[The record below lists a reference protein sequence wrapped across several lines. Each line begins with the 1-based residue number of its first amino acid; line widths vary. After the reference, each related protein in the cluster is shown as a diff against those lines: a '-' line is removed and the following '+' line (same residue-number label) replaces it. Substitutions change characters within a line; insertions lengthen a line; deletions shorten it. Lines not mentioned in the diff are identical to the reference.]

1 MNSRMTSNPST
12 QAPGAVPFDR
22 LADQYDHWF
31 DTGRGSRLF
40 QIELE
45 AIRDLLAGAP
55 RPWLEVGVG
64 TGRTAAALGFD
75 EGVDPC
81 AAALALAKRRGIRVR
96 PGRGEALPFADGS
109 FGVTMLMVTLCFLE
123 EPLLSLKECRR
134 VLQDDGCLIVG
145 FVPRDS
151 RWGRAYLR
159 KGEAGHP
166 FYSVARFYTVREVI
180 RLGEQ
185 AGFRM
190 DRANSTLFEA
200 VEGPLAETTTFR
212 AGALRG
218 AGFVALR
225 LSASAPCG
233 GEAVAGS

>member
-1 MNSRMTSNPST
+1 
-12 QAPGAVPFDR
+12 V
-22 LADQYDHWF
+22 
-31 DTGRGSRLF
+31 
-40 QIELE
+40 
-45 AIRDLLAGAP
+45 
-55 RPWLEVGVG
+55 
-64 TGRTAAALGFD
+64 AL
-75 EGVDPC
+75 
-81 AAALALAKRRGIRVR
+81 
-96 PGRGEALPFADGS
+96 
-109 FGVTMLMVTLCFLE
+109 LMVTLCFLE
-123 EPLLSLKECRR
+123 DPLLSLKECRR
-134 VLQDDGCLIVG
+134 VLRDDGCLIVG

>member
-1 MNSRMTSNPST
+1 MSEEPST
-12 QAPGAVPFDR
+12 PAFGSAPFDR
-22 LADQYDHWF
+22 LADQYDRWF
-31 DTGRGSRLF
+31 DTDRGSRLF
-40 QIELE
+40 RIELE
-45 AIRDLLAGAP
+45 TIRDLMVGAP

-64 TGRTAAALGFD
+64 TGRTAEVLGFD

-81 AAALALAKRRGIRVR
+81 AAALALAKRRGIRAR
-96 PGRGEALPFADGS
+96 FGRGEALPFADGS
-109 FGVTMLMVTLCFLE
+109 FGVALLMVTLCFLE
-123 EPLLSLKECRR
+123 DPLLSLKECRR
-134 VLQDDGCLIVG
+134 VLRDDGCLIVG

-200 VEGPLAETTTFR
+200 VDGPLADTPAFR
-212 AGALRG
+212 AGARRG

-225 LSASAPCG
+225 LSSIAPRG

>member
-1 MNSRMTSNPST
+1 MTRKT
-12 QAPGAVPFDR
+12 AIQAPGAVPFDR
-22 LADQYDHWF
+22 LADPYDHWF
-31 DTGRGSRLF
+31 DTDRGSRLF
-40 QIELE
+40 QIEVETL
-45 AIRDLLAGAP
+45 RDLLAGEP

-64 TGRTAAALGFD
+64 TGRFAEALGFD
-75 EGVDPC
+75 DGIDPSEV
-81 AAALALAKRRGIRVR
+81 ALALAKRRGIRVHS
-96 PGRGEALPFADGS
+96 GRGEALPFADGS
-109 FGVTMLMVTLCFLE
+109 FGVAMLMVTLCFLE
-123 EPLLSLKECRR
+123 EPLSSLKECRR
-134 VLQDDGCLIVG
+134 VLRDDGCLIVG

-159 KGEAGHP
+159 KGEAGDP

-190 DRANSTLFEA
+190 DRANSTLFDA
-200 VEGPLAETTTFR
+200 VEGPMAETTTFR

-225 LSASAPCG
+225 LSASAPRG